1 MELWGLAGGRSFQS
15 GVLTLR
21 NKRMELRTCGESDP
35 RERDKGVK
43 WAQPPEPPLP
53 TWGLDPARPT
63 LGSQLPRFSSRRE
76 VWEGERLGCACLLLP
91 PLPSA
96 GPFPSRQETSPDS
109 QPAAALPPSP
119 LLQPGPT
126 ESPRRPA
133 GPATPPRLHGT
144 GPVGPICPG
153 GGPSPQA
160 PPPGPR
166 ASPLPPP
173 RWPSTRLL
181 VRVPTEPL
189 SPGPLA
195 SESEKAWDTGHGCE
209 RAFVLGRLGGKG
221 QKPGLESW
229 PGGEGAGGRPPHLTL
244 SRPSRVGELTSGTA
258 SLLSLLALSVPDL
271 SATPESLP
279 GVTGRARTRWRS
291 RAVGRGRT
299 CQTRG
304 GTTKFWCGK

>member
-1 MELWGLAGGRSFQS
+1 MCLSAAAPAPL
-15 GVLTLR
+15 
-21 NKRMELRTCGESDP
+21 CG
-35 RERDKGVK
+35 
-43 WAQPPEPPLP
+43 PLP
-53 TWGLDPARPT
+53 FQTGN
-63 LGSQLPRFSSRRE
+63 QPRFPASCSS
-76 VWEGERLGCACLLLP
+76 A
-91 PLPSA
+91 
-96 GPFPSRQETSPDS
+96 TSP
-109 QPAAALPPSP
+109 PP
-119 LLQPGPT
+119 QPGPT

-133 GPATPPRLHGT
+133 GPATPPRLLGT

-160 PPPGPR
+160 PPPGPW

-189 SPGPLA
+189 SPGPQA

-258 SLLSLLALSVPDL
+258 SLLSLLALLVPDL

-279 GVTGRARTRWRS
+279 GVTGRARTRWRG
-291 RAVGRGRT
+291 RAVGQGRT
-299 CQTRG
+299 CQTGG